1 MLAESGAKWVAIR
14 SAFIL
19 GRGVDNWL
27 LRLLALPAYPDI
39 AGAADRSLQVVHADD
54 ALRLFIRALL
64 DDGIDSGSVNLAA
77 PGEPTFRQLAEIL
90 GRPVVPLGGAVR
102 ALGRRRSAA
111 LAELQLV
118 QRAPLMDT
126 TRLHDEWGFRA
137 AWNAGETIEDFALAV
152 RGRITVGKRVLSL
165 PWRMTSIQD
174 LPAVDTPS
182 DDGVVPRLAGPQEDN
197 GEFDTPIDPR
207 FPTYLATNLSEALP
221 GPFSPSSAS
230 VTVRGLRAGG
240 AAIAERLRP
249 GGVVQREIAMRTVA
263 VFAHRLYG
271 AITSAHFMAETV
283 PFAKPAT
290 IVSNSGFFGPSM
302 ASLPIFGE
310 QRLPYESRRGRRQLR
325 TVRNI
330 GVFGI
335 NLVGLS
341 AGSPRDTHDFIAD
354 VDRLER
360 LADGD
365 ITRLDDR
372 RLLSLISLARDH
384 VVHGWVLASASFM
397 LCAAFNVLLR
407 GLCGRDTATS
417 VGPNLVSARSV
428 EALQRLVAAARRDPT
443 VTRLLAEPG
452 ERLGKLAAEAPE
464 FHAAVLAELTLI
476 GHRGPAEAEM
486 LSTSYADDPELL
498 VRMVAKA
505 LNTAPPPPPRHPR
518 IPLRAKPVASLAARQ
533 LRDREARRDK
543 MVRAIWV
550 LRSLLRE
557 YGRRLADAGVVDT
570 ADDVFYLLVDELD
583 EIERLPA
590 DVAKLVARRRAEQRR
605 LAGVVPPTVFSGSW
619 EPLGHLVHCAGRR
632 RNPARSRG
640 VRGPGTRPGA
650 DRAAREHRRPATR
663 RDSRR
668 GGHRRRLHR
677 GFLLR
682 RGCGDRTRRPDVPR
696 RRGGARIRVPVCGR
710 RPSRHAPASAGSSG
724 RGRRQHRRDPRARQQ
739 GHSVRFASSWQQRGG
754 LMTIG
759 RTSAVGLTATAMLV
773 SATLV
778 ACGSD
783 KGTPATSTSSSS
795 SSTSS
800 SAAASSS
807 TTAGASPS
815 PGQTDYSSLLIT
827 PSDVGPSAFV
837 DGPPTVNPGGITG
850 VGQTFKNPDGK
861 RTIVDTIAVYPD
873 AAGAAPM
880 IPAMKDELAK
890 KITGAP
896 QPIDIGSN
904 GFMVGGVAAD
914 PSKQMEISEAVFIE
928 GRAVVDLEFDC
939 SLGNPT
945 PNDVLLDLA
954 RKQDAAVKNGL
965 RS

>member
-1 MLAESGAKWVAIR
+1 MRIAVTGASGVLGRGIVARLLSQGHDVAGIARHRPESWPSAADFVAADIRDRAAVRRAVTGADVVAHCAWSSHRVNIEGTANVLDAMAEAGTGRIVFASSPHAIAPVSAEGLDKAQVEGMLADSGAKWVAIR

-19 GRGVDNWL
+19 GRSVDNWL

-39 AGAADRSLQVVHADD
+39 AGSADRPMQVVHADD
-54 ALRLFIRALL
+54 ALRLFVHALL
-64 DDGIDSGSVNLAA
+64 DDEIGSGPVNLAA
-77 PGEPTFRQLAEIL
+77 PGEPTFRQLADAL
-90 GRPVVPLGGAVR
+90 GRPVLRLG

-111 LAELQLV
+111 LAELELV
-118 QRAPLMDT
+118 QSAPLMDT
-126 TRLHDEWGFRA
+126 TRLHDDWGFRP
-137 AWNAGETIEDFALAV
+137 AWNADETLQDFALAV
-152 RGRITVGKRVLSL
+152 RGRITVGKRVVSL

-182 DDGVVPRLAGPQEDN
+182 DDGVVPRLAGPQEEN

-240 AAIAERLRP
+240 MAIAERLRP
-249 GGVVQREIAMRTVA
+249 GGIVQREIAMRTVA

-310 QRLPYESRRGRRQLR
+310 ERPPSESGRGRRQLR

-330 GVFGI
+330 GVFGV

-341 AGSPRDTHDFIAD
+341 AGSPRDTRDFSAD

-365 ITRLDDR
+365 LSRLDDR
-372 RLLSLISLARDH
+372 RLLSLITLARDH

-428 EALQRLVAAARRDPT
+428 EALQRLVAAARRDPN
-443 VTRLLAEPG
+443 VTRLLAESG
-452 ERLGKLAAEAPE
+452 ERLDKLAGEAPE
-464 FHAAVLAELTLI
+464 FHAAVLAELALI

-505 LNTAPPPPPRHPR
+505 LHREPPPRVRHPR
-518 IPLRAKPVASLAARQ
+518 IPLRARPIASLAARQ

-570 ADDVFYLLVDELD
+570 ADDVFYLLVDELN

-619 EPLGHLVHCAGRR
+619 EPSTTSSTALTAGDTL
-632 RNPARSRG
+632 RG
-640 VRGPGTRPGA
+640 VGVCGGRVRGRVRIVRPESIDELQPGEILVAEVTDVGYTAAFCYAAAVVTELGGPMSHAAVVAREFGFPCVVDVQAATHRLPPGA
-650 DRAAREHRRPATR
+650 LVEVDGSTGE
-663 RDSRR
+663 
-668 GGHRRRLHR
+668 
-677 GFLLR
+677 
-682 RGCGDRTRRPDVPR
+682 
-696 RRGGARIRVPVCGR
+696 IRVL
-710 RPSRHAPASAGSSG
+710 
-724 RGRRQHRRDPRARQQ
+724 D
-739 GHSVRFASSWQQRGG
+739 
-754 LMTIG
+754 
-759 RTSAVGLTATAMLV
+759 
-773 SATLV
+773 
-778 ACGSD
+778 
-783 KGTPATSTSSSS
+783 
-795 SSTSS
+795 
-800 SAAASSS
+800 
-807 TTAGASPS
+807 
-815 PGQTDYSSLLIT
+815 
-827 PSDVGPSAFV
+827 
-837 DGPPTVNPGGITG
+837 
-850 VGQTFKNPDGK
+850 
-861 RTIVDTIAVYPD
+861 
-873 AAGAAPM
+873 
-880 IPAMKDELAK
+880 
-890 KITGAP
+890 
-896 QPIDIGSN
+896 SN
-904 GFMVGGVAAD
+904 G
-914 PSKQMEISEAVFIE
+914 
-928 GRAVVDLEFDC
+928 
-939 SLGNPT
+939 
-945 PNDVLLDLA
+945 
-954 RKQDAAVKNGL
+954 
-965 RS
+965 